1 MSRWK
6 DIYEELLEVSPGVFQ
21 GVEPLAEA
29 EHFYVCSVCGQAVDM
44 RQLADVL
51 YHEELQHEPKPV
63 Q

>member
-6 DIYEELLEVSPGVFQ
+6 DICGELEEIAAGVFQ
-21 GVEPLAEA
+21 GAEPLAEVD
-29 EHFYVCSVCGQAVDM
+29 HFYVCSVCGQAVDM

-51 YHEELQHEPKPV
+51 YHEELTHNPKPV

>member
-6 DIYEELLEVSPGVFQ
+6 DIYEELIEVQPGVFQ

-44 RQLADVL
+44 RQLTDVL
-51 YHEELQHEPKPV
+51 YHEELRHKPQV
-63 Q
+63 RQ